1 MSREACSD
9 EEQSGVSGQ
18 RILRLL
24 FLRAPPSSIEE
35 DSRQTIQE
43 LLFRFLRMLIPHSCR
58 SCGRV
63 EQVRDALIMVPLKVS
78 PAPASALGRD
88 NRVAGGELCFVLGLA
103 LLLLAFCVP
112 YRCHSLQYRWSLRA
126 CALRRWQSGLRFAG
140 ANGHAIPIFGK
151 PGGRM
156 NLRSNGRSKR
166 MRS

>member
-1 MSREACSD
+1 
-9 EEQSGVSGQ
+9 
-18 RILRLL
+18 
-24 FLRAPPSSIEE
+24 
-35 DSRQTIQE
+35 
-43 LLFRFLRMLIPHSCR
+43 
-58 SCGRV
+58 
-63 EQVRDALIMVPLKVS
+63 MVPLKVS

-151 PGGRM
+151 PGGRIV
-156 NLRSNGRSKR
+156 
-166 MRS
+166 